1 MDLPKNTFKSALSE
15 DRQQLG
21 LWLSIND
28 SSIAEMLAGCGYD
41 WILID
46 AEHTAMDPIAVL
58 PLLQAIAPYPTHAI
72 VRPSALDP
80 AEIKK
85 LLDCGAQTILVPYV
99 QTAEEARQAAAAVDY
114 APNGMRG
121 VAGITRAS
129 RFGAIKDYT
138 KRARQEICLIVQVE
152 TVSALEHLE
161 EIATVDGVD
170 AVFIGPADLAASMG
184 HPGNTG
190 HPDVEAACL
199 DGLRRLKKLGV
210 PAGFLTLDQDFLE
223 NAMEAGS
230 TFTAVDVDTAILRQ
244 GVLARLE
251 YWRSKVSK

>member
-1 MDLPKNTFKSALSE
+1 MDLPKNTFKAALSE
-15 DRQQLG
+15 GRQQLG

-28 SSIAEMLAGCGYD
+28 STIAEMLAGCGYD
-41 WILID
+41 WLLID
-46 AEHTAMDPIAVL
+46 AEHTVMDPHTVL
-58 PLLQAIAPYPTHAI
+58 PLLQAIEPYPTHAI
-72 VRPSALDP
+72 VRPSALDA

-99 QTAEEARQAAAAVDY
+99 QSADEARQAAAAVAY
-114 APNGMRG
+114 APTGIRG

-129 RFGAIKDYT
+129 RFGAVKDYA
-138 KRARQEICLIVQVE
+138 KRAREEICLIVQVE
-152 TVSALEHLE
+152 TMSALEQLE
-161 EIATVDGVD
+161 DIASVDGVD

-199 DGLRRLKKLGV
+199 DALRRLKDLGV
-210 PAGFLTLDQDFLE
+210 PAGFLTLDQAFLGK
-223 NAMEAGS
+223 AMAAGS

-244 GVLARLE
+244 GAIARLE
-251 YWRSKVSK
+251 GWRSNVPA

>member
-15 DRQQLG
+15 DKQQLG

-28 SSIAEMLAGCGYD
+28 SAIAEMLAGCGYD

-46 AEHTAMDPIAVL
+46 VEHTAMDTLSVL

-85 LLDCGAQTILVPYV
+85 LLDCGAQSILVPYV
-99 QTAEEARQAAAAVDY
+99 QTAEEARLAAAAVDY
-114 APNGMRG
+114 APRGMRG

-129 RFGAIKDYT
+129 RFGAVKDYT
-138 KRARQEICLIVQVE
+138 KRAREEICLIVQVE
-152 TVSALEHLE
+152 TISALEQLE
-161 EIATVDGVD
+161 DIASVDGVD

-199 DGLRRLKKLGV
+199 DGLQRLKKMGV
-210 PAGFLTLDQDFLE
+210 PAGFLTLDQAFIAK
-223 NAMEAGS
+223 AMEAGS
-230 TFTAVDVDTAILRQ
+230 TFTAVDVDTAVLRQ
-244 GVLARLE
+244 GALARLE
-251 YWRSKVSK
+251 EWRAKTST